1 MQLPQ
6 EVTILIKKVS
16 FVIPCYVSSH
26 TISHVVQEVNEE
38 MQRLQQY
45 MWEFVLVDDCSPD
58 DTFRAIRDLCIN
70 YPNIIGLSLARNF
83 GQHAALMAGFNYVSG
98 DFIICLDDDGQTPG
112 EEVGK
117 LLAKMEEGYDA
128 VYARYDNK
136 QHSVFRNLGSK
147 INSKMTEL
155 LLNKPKNLY
164 ISSYFAVR
172 RYIVDEMIKYDNAFP
187 YVIGLVLRSTK
198 HIANVDVK
206 HRNRMEGASG
216 YSVAK
221 LLSLWMNGFTAFSV
235 KPLRLASLL
244 GVLLALIGFISTI
257 LLILNKL
264 LHPAEVLLG
273 WSSTMSVMML
283 IGGVLLIVLGI
294 IGEYIGRI
302 YICMNKSPQYVIREE
317 IGNRI
322 GKKGEEDFEGT

>member
-1 MQLPQ
+1 M
-6 EVTILIKKVS
+6 IKKVS